1 MFGETSTFL
10 VILCCEQK
18 KKSPDDHNSLAQSY
32 QAYDP
37 SPVVVLLAT

>member
-10 VILCCEQK
+10 VILCCEQ

>member
-1 MFGETSTFL
+1 MAFKNFPDIY
-10 VILCCEQK
+10 V
-18 KKSPDDHNSLAQSY
+18 PDDHNSLAQSY